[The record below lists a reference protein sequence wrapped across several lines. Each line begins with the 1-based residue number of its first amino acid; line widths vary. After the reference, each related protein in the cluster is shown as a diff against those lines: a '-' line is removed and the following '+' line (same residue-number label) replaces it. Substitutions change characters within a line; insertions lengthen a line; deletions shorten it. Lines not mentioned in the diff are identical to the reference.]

1 MNKKIDP
8 QNTKRT
14 IWLQL
19 RAGDLTLS
27 RTSVKEERDTEVS
40 IYGTSNDCEG
50 EILVWF
56 EIIPEEE
63 WEQLHQCDD
72 FHRVRFVPLSLFVP
86 PFIVFSKLI
95 FPQALG
101 MRSIDISMYG

>member
-8 QNTKRT
+8 QNTKRP

-72 FHRVRFVPLSLFVP
+72 FHRVRFVPH
-86 PFIVFSKLI
+86 VFSFCSPFHCFFKI
-95 FPQALG
+95 DFPPSTG
-101 MRSIDISMYG
+101 HEKY